1 MTTKTTTRTYVRRME
16 KHLVNVTPSQ
26 WEQASRWY
34 DQAQIAAY
42 DVANRANTTM
52 EIGACI
58 ISAFSPRVPWARN
71 IVLAQLFADGKP
83 TPGLGQSRIIAK
95 HCLTDG
101 FDALNGPKTNAFARA
116 IAGDEDAVVID
127 SWMCKAA
134 AIGRDAPSP
143 VQYRRIS
150 EAVTTLAR
158 RHSVSPRTMQALIW
172 IIVRGKSD

>member
-1 MTTKTTTRTYVRRME
+1 MNTKITTRTYVRRME
-16 KHLVNVTPSQ
+16 KHLANVTPSQ

-52 EIGACI
+52 EVGACI
-58 ISAFSPRVPWARN
+58 ISAFSPRVSWARN
-71 IVLAQLFADGKP
+71 IILAQLFAEGKD
-83 TPGLGQSRIIAK
+83 TPGLALSRDNAVRS
-95 HCLTDG
+95 LSEG
-101 FDALNGPKTNAFARA
+101 FDALKGAKTNAFARA

-134 AIGRDAPSP
+134 GIGRDYPSA
-143 VQYRRIS
+143 VQYRHIS
-150 EAVTTLAR
+150 EAVTILAR
-158 RHSVSPRTMQALIW
+158 RNSVSPRTMQALIW